1 MNKKAEQWQSF
12 LTENKIT
19 CFSVEEMNNEINTV
33 VYRAFLEIKG
43 QKLPTMLVVDD
54 SIYGMLQ
61 VRVAEALVTE
71 DNKTAVLT
79 YINELNKKYK
89 VFKYY
94 VGDKGDLCLDSCMPS
109 TGEGFDPN
117 IVHAVID
124 VVLKHLND
132 EYPVLMR
139 KIWAT
144 E

>member
-1 MNKKAEQWQSF
+1 
-12 LTENKIT
+12 
-19 CFSVEEMNNEINTV
+19 
-33 VYRAFLEIKG
+33 
-43 QKLPTMLVVDD
+43 
-54 SIYGMLQ
+54 
-61 VRVAEALVTE
+61 
-71 DNKTAVLT
+71 
-79 YINELNKKYK
+79 NKKYK

-94 VGDKGDLCLDSCMPS
+94 VGDKGDLCLDSCIPS